1 MKTLITYY
9 SYSGN
14 TNKMVGIFAGILRQK
29 GEVDMQRLRPK
40 DEITSF
46 LGQCMAARAGKET
59 DLQDGVIFDASPYDL
74 ILLGCPVWALAPTP
88 AMNTYLDKISG
99 LGGKKVIVLLT
110 SGSGLGVKRCFQ
122 NIRKILE
129 EKGASRIDEINIPN
143 RKQSDNDFVV
153 SSLRKVL

>member
-1 MKTLITYY
+1 MKTLIAYY

-14 TNKMVGIFAGILRQK
+14 TDKIVGIFAGILRQK
-29 GEVDMQRLRPK
+29 GGVDMQRLRPK

-46 LGQCMAARAGKET
+46 LGQCMAARAGKRA

-74 ILLGCPVWALAPTP
+74 VLLGCPVWAFAPTP

-99 LGGKKVIVLLT
+99 LNGKRAIVLLT
-110 SGSGLGVKRCFQ
+110 SGSGLGLKRCFQ
-122 NIRKILE
+122 NIRKTLE
-129 EKGASRIDEINIPN
+129 EKGAGRIDEINIPN

-153 SSLRKVL
+153 SSLQKVL